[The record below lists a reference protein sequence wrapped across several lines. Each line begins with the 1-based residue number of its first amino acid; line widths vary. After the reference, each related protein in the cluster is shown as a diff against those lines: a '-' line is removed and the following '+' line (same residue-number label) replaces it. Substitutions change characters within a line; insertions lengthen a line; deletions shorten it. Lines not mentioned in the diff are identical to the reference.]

1 MHTAW
6 VMEEREVSSQNQ
18 FQVLEENSGEI
29 ITGITIK
36 WTKRWRLDEAMS
48 AWEATKWHGLYC
60 ISKERGGTPERPV
73 YIGISNAEKNT
84 ISNRLKDHKQSKLS
98 STQGPYFVRFG
109 QVQNQLQYTTYADV
123 LVIAESALIS
133 YLMRNG
139 YKLKNKQVKRK
150 IAQDFPIYIYN
161 VGDLFFFLQRLSS
174 NIQL

>member
-1 MHTAW
+1 MKA
-6 VMEEREVSSQNQ
+6 
-18 FQVLEENSGEI
+18 
-29 ITGITIK
+29 ITIR
-36 WTKRWRLDEAMS
+36 WTNRCCLNASVS
-48 AWEATKWHGLYC
+48 AFPAKNWHGLYC
-60 ISKERGGTPERPV
+60 ISKERGATPEKPV
-73 YIGISNAEKNT
+73 YIGISNAEYNT
-84 ISNRLKDHKQSKLS
+84 ISNRLKDHKKTKLPP
-98 STQGPYFVRFG
+98 TQGPYFVRFG

-161 VGDLFFFLQRLSS
+161 VGDLFFFPQRLSS